1 MRLKPYNTIDEMLKQ
16 VDKACVL
23 GDDDAAQKNA
33 LLNHFNYKKYV
44 GTENQT
50 IVIKEFDET
59 SYNGPTGHD
68 FIKRL
73 NILFDT
79 AKIGLDK
86 DRLIKLT
93 EIKKITAD
101 ALQKSCQINPVTIDD
116 LLTDEKERIKTIN
129 KARFLLQEFLFR
141 AILIIDPTTFK
152 SKKKLSDMLST
163 LSNKESEVTL
173 AKGRPNF
180 INYYPINYNHNHA
193 KTTRVSINRV
203 VGQATPSTERLGT
216 KLPNFVECGVG
227 YMEKGK
233 YISQFKGYRHSSY
246 TPIKMID
253 KKYGDSNYALLFGN
267 RKKLLSSINTIKFER
282 RKAAALCAKDM
293 FTELARQ
300 KLAKGANPAQPIA
313 ITLSSLALLSPIK
326 GDKLFMR
333 RGESEHRQLKE
344 SYNALMMY
352 NNREVVIDVD
362 GQSVKVIPSINIMNT
377 PSNWHGV
384 KVSKWMP
391 STLERNINAEG
402 MNKYISETER
412 HLKTRLVPESD
423 VIKTLE
429 GKKRTFKQKLSNDYD
444 LLNHYLNQKINPSAN
459 KTYLD
464 LLKSIEKTRD
474 KLYRIEQKI
483 LDERFKSIKAK
494 RAEIRL
500 FLHQL
505 SIKDDKSNDDQIAE
519 LYYQSLFIYLDKQ
532 VEPAHFGA
540 RYLLVNEKM
549 GHSVDFYCK
558 SGEDRTGRM
567 QNFIEELCEFS
578 REKGYFP
585 RYDLNR
591 KSLNRY
597 DQTRLKEIAKSVSE
611 YSVSRDNT
619 DSNAIGARG
628 LQITS
633 SVELNTGLPNASG
646 SRMGTLAKSV
656 YDSAG
661 IKKLWRS
668 LKPTLS
674 HGTKKAYSSAKKIG
688 LISHSIKDAIKKMM
702 ENDSLKP
709 DNSESPSHQKK

>member
-1 MRLKPYNTIDEMLKQ
+1 MPLKPYKTIDEMLK
-16 VDKACVL
+16 DLRKARVL
-23 GDDDAAQKNA
+23 ADDHPAQKNA
-33 LLNHFNYKKYV
+33 ITNHFNYKIHV
-44 GTENQT
+44 GPENRT
-50 IVIKEFDET
+50 LVIKEFDEA
-59 SYNGPTGHD
+59 SYNGPTNLD

-73 NILFDT
+73 NILFDA

-86 DRLIKLT
+86 GRLIELT
-93 EIKKITAD
+93 KIKKITED
-101 ALQKSCQINPVTIDD
+101 ALKDSCDITPVTIDN

-141 AILIIDPTTFK
+141 SILMIDPSIFK
-152 SKKKLSDMLST
+152 SKKKLNDMLTS

-180 INYYPINYNHNHA
+180 INYYPIKYDRSV
-193 KTTRVSINRV
+193 TTRVSINRV
-203 VGQATPSTERLGT
+203 VGQATPSTERLGS

-253 KKYGDSNYALLFGN
+253 KKYGDYNYPLLFTN
-267 RKKLLSSINTIKFER
+267 RKTLLNRINTIKFER

-300 KLAKGANPAQPIA
+300 QLANGANPDKPMA

-377 PSNWHGV
+377 PSNWHGIR
-384 KVSKWMP
+384 VSKWMP

-412 HLKTRLVPESD
+412 HLNNGLVPESD

-429 GKKRTFKQKLSNDYD
+429 GKKGTIKQKLSNDYD

-519 LYYQSLFIYLDKQ
+519 LYYQSLFIYLDKKI
-532 VEPAHFGA
+532 EPAHFGA

-585 RYDLNR
+585 RYDLNN
-591 KSLNRY
+591 KSLNKY
-597 DQTRLKEIAKSVSE
+597 DQARQIDIAKSVSE
-611 YSVSRDNT
+611 YSTSRDNT
-619 DSNAIGARG
+619 DSNARGARG

-633 SVELNTGLPNASG
+633 AVELNKGLPNASG
-646 SRMGTLAKSV
+646 SRMGTLARGV
-656 YDSAG
+656 YDYAE

-668 LKPTLS
+668 LKPS
-674 HGTKKAYSSAKKIG
+674 FSIRAKNVQSSAKKIG
-688 LISHSIKDAIKKMM
+688 LFSNPIKEKIKKMTDI
-702 ENDSLKP
+702 ESSKP
-709 DNSESPSHQKK
+709 DKSASFGHKTK